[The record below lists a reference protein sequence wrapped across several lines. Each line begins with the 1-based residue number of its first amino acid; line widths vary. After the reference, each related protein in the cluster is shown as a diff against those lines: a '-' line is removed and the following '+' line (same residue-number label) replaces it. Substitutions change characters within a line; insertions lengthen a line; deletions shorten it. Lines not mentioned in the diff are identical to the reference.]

1 MRLLPLVSELKIKTK
16 DLQIV
21 RFGDVMNYAQRDL
34 IEECE
39 RQLRETGQ
47 IRVVVLKARQ
57 MGLSTA
63 IEAIL
68 FSLAFVV
75 NYFRVLIV
83 SHEMDSSQ
91 HILSMCDTYWRTF
104 FAHDL
109 YTTKYAGRKEMQWVE
124 THSGIRVDTAGGKGV
139 GRSQTIAALHASEV
153 AFWPNPEE
161 LVNGL
166 RQAIPSFGTTAIF
179 YESTANGV
187 GNWFHRTW
195 KDAVAGRNE
204 LAAKFYPWWQHPEYT
219 ASFIGEGE
227 AAKYGLDERSLTSEE
242 RVLREMGV
250 SDARLVWR
258 RWAIQNLCGG
268 DLDKF
273 HQEYPACVVAG
284 TRVAT
289 ERGLV
294 PVESI
299 RPGDWTP
306 YGRVLAVHE
315 QPPARCVRITTAS
328 GFQLESTWH
337 HPMVVES
344 GLLVPAEATLGQ
356 TLQLAELQFADEP
369 AEVVWSDGLVESAV
383 RMTDDLALFAGYFMG
398 DGYFSSGALSVVCDG
413 ADEDVVGEVTHLLGA
428 MGLAPRV
435 REVGSKGGGREVR
448 AEAKR
453 LVEPFRRLGFTRDAG
468 NHRWVRHVQVPEVIW
483 RSTRRHVRLFLAGL
497 FEADGFSNRKQ
508 WDVRLFTRYERFARD
523 VQLLLAGF
531 GIHARVRE
539 EKGWVVSLSSAEA
552 EKFHELIGF
561 RSARKR
567 AAVPRAKAQRMRGNP
582 LEVISVEEIGALPT
596 YDLSIEDRPYYGANG
611 LLTHNT
617 PDEAFISTGR
627 NVFPLQRLLAHYR
640 PQFGVRGRL
649 ARLRGK
655 LEFVEC
661 GQHEGGVLRVFNYPS
676 SDVDWGTYIIGADPT
691 HTTTGDYACA
701 QVLNRR
707 TLEQVAVYRKKCDP
721 ITFAEDLKLLAEWY
735 NSALI
740 VPEKE
745 GPGYATVGHLVGSGY
760 PNVWQSERVDSTRG
774 KGMGTYGWS
783 TTKQSKHLAISNLLK
798 MVVDDVLNV
807 NGLEYGLII
816 HDDQTITEMRD
827 YVTAVNGDGYENSD
841 GSEYDDGVMALA
853 TAVTVH
859 HIEPQPAA
867 YGLDESMRAARMSV
881 RPVEGPDGED
891 TGRYELMSKSE
902 RRAGEPVP
910 AWEKWGQK

>member
-1 MRLLPLVSELKIKTK
+1 MAAPIQRSEDEEEVGWDLLLPLVSELKIKTK

-39 RQLRETGQ
+39 RQLEETGQ

-68 FSLAFVV
+68 FTLAFIVD
-75 NYFRVLIV
+75 YFKVLIV

-91 HILSMCDTYWRTF
+91 HILSMCDTYWRTY
-104 FAHDL
+104 FAHD
-109 YTTKYAGRKEMQWVE
+109 YYSTKYAGRKEMQWVE

-139 GRSQTIAALHASEV
+139 GRSQTITALHASEV

-204 LAAKFYPWWQHPEYT
+204 LTAKFYPWWQHPEYT
-219 ASFIGEGE
+219 IDFIAPDE
-227 AAKYGLDERSLTSEE
+227 AVKYGLDERNLTSEE
-242 RVLREMGV
+242 RVLRDMGV

-273 HQEYPACVVAG
+273 HQEYPA
-284 TRVAT
+284 
-289 ERGLV
+289 
-294 PVESI
+294 
-299 RPGDWTP
+299 
-306 YGRVLAVHE
+306 
-315 QPPARCVRITTAS
+315 
-328 GFQLESTWH
+328 
-337 HPMVVES
+337 
-344 GLLVPAEATLGQ
+344 
-356 TLQLAELQFADEP
+356 
-369 AEVVWSDGLVESAV
+369 
-383 RMTDDLALFAGYFMG
+383 
-398 DGYFSSGALSVVCDG
+398 
-413 ADEDVVGEVTHLLGA
+413 
-428 MGLAPRV
+428 
-435 REVGSKGGGREVR
+435 
-448 AEAKR
+448 
-453 LVEPFRRLGFTRDAG
+453 
-468 NHRWVRHVQVPEVIW
+468 
-483 RSTRRHVRLFLAGL
+483 
-497 FEADGFSNRKQ
+497 
-508 WDVRLFTRYERFARD
+508 
-523 VQLLLAGF
+523 
-531 GIHARVRE
+531 
-539 EKGWVVSLSSAEA
+539 
-552 EKFHELIGF
+552 
-561 RSARKR
+561 
-567 AAVPRAKAQRMRGNP
+567 
-582 LEVISVEEIGALPT
+582 
-596 YDLSIEDRPYYGANG
+596 
-611 LLTHNT
+611 T
-617 PDEAFISTGR
+617 PDEAFVSTGR

-640 PQFGVRGRL
+640 PQFGLRGRL

-655 LEFVEC
+655 LEFIEC
-661 GQHEGGVLRVFNYPS
+661 GQHEGGVLRVFSYPS
-676 SDVDWGTYIIGADPT
+676 SDTDWGTYIIGADPT

-707 TLEQVAVYRKKCDP
+707 TLEQVAVYRKKVDP

-735 NSALI
+735 NNALI

-783 TTKQSKHLAISNLLK
+783 TTKQSKHLAVSNLLK
-798 MVVDDVLNV
+798 MVVDDVINV
-807 NGLEYGLII
+807 NGLEFGLVI
-816 HDDQTITEMRD
+816 HDDQTLTEMRD
-827 YVTAVNGDGYENSD
+827 YVTAENGEGYENSD

-853 TAVTVH
+853 TAITVH

-867 YGLDESMRAARMSV
+867 YGLDESMRAARLSV
-881 RPVEGPDGED
+881 RAVEGPDGEE
-891 TGRYELMSKSE
+891 TGRYQLMSKGE
-902 RRAGEPVP
+902 RRAGETAP
-910 AWEKWGQK
+910 WEEWGKQ